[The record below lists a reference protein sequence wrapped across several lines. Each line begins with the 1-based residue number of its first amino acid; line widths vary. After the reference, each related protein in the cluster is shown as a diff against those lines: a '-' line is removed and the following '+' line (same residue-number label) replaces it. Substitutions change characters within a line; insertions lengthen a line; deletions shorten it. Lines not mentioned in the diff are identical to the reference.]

1 DPALPRR
8 YASAQAVQD
17 DLLLL
22 QAGKSVK
29 ALDAVERR
37 MQLVAKCG
45 IAATALALA
54 AAGAFLWATIEARKA
69 KENFALSERHRI
81 KAEQALYESE
91 LNQARARRMTGVAG
105 RRFDTLQFV
114 RKAAAGTNRL
124 DLRNEAI
131 ASLVLP
137 DFQPVRKWPKA
148 PDLELELFDS
158 HLRRYFTNDAAGNVI
173 VRDVDTDR
181 QLASLPGRGLP
192 LTLGILSGN
201 DRLLVA
207 ADANKQAWIWNV
219 ETRAPV
225 SIDFPKG
232 ARLMAF
238 TPDNRAVIVKH
249 ADDSFHFL
257 NCSSGVEEKVW
268 PGPFALAYISFNAS
282 GEVFCGNNKTNVIIH
297 KSADGTVLTNLTH

>member
-1 DPALPRR
+1 
-8 YASAQAVQD
+8 
-17 DLLLL
+17 
-22 QAGKSVK
+22 
-29 ALDAVERR
+29 VERR
-37 MQLVAKCG
+37 LQLVAKYG
-45 IAATALALA
+45 IAATALTLA
-54 AAGAFLWATIEARKA
+54 AASACLWATMEARKA

-131 ASLVLP
+131 ASLILP
-137 DFQPVRKWPKA
+137 DFQPVKKWPKA
-148 PDLELELFDS
+148 PELILELFDS
-158 HLRRYFTNDAAGNVI
+158 HLRRYFTNDATGNVI

-181 QLASLPGRGLP
+181 QLASLPGQGMP
-192 LTLGILSGN
+192 LTSGILSGN

-207 ADANKQAWIWNV
+207 VDRNNQAWIWNV

-257 NCSSGVEEKVW
+257 NSSSGAEEKVW
-268 PGPFALAYISFNAS
+268 PGPFALAYICFNAS
-282 GEVFCGNNKTNVIIH
+282 GEVFCGNNNTNVIIH
-297 KSADGTVLTNLTH
+297 DSTDGTMLTNLTHPETVYAMA